1 MANFTFNDFIQR
13 AAGRANLRRETGR
26 SIDNY
31 NGNSIK
37 KMTKDMVL
45 QFPILVS
52 QNISQ
57 DAVAA
62 LAGGFEVENTIM
74 LRLLLQN
81 DFGTL
86 TNGSGD
92 LISSLRMIHTN
103 IEGKP
108 TLLENINLTNKTLS
122 IPIED
127 KFCKWSLNEST
138 LPKYLH
144 EESGKSNYYSSS
156 NNDSTTGGNINFGV
170 GKVNFSSR
178 TRNDSSIAASFS
190 DDAPFNP
197 DMFKKVNDL
206 QPTFIK
212 VKITISN
219 STVQERG
226 GNAGIKLKNAILPQ
240 ILTNREPDKDGVIG
254 GTSGFGVGGTRN
266 ISRTSL
272 DEKEIIFGVKC
283 IAHPLKSE
291 DIIFNIGNEFKN
303 STLFKFVKW
312 TTGEYGFFKGLGEII
327 FDFTNMKNT
336 GIQAAKSSNYWW
348 YKLRKLKNENRQ
360 IFHSTTDKTNAPIKT
375 STLVITKDEVDY
387 IASTYRIDLSM
398 PKFAQKLMNN
408 LYLLNFAYIDESTG
422 LVYLYDE
429 PSASYTIKKLDDFK
443 TKKKPKPIDIDD
455 IKSLFGR

>member
-1 MANFTFNDFIQR
+1 MASFNNFIQR
-13 AAGRANLRRETGR
+13 AAGRANLRRTSAY
-26 SIDNY
+26 SIDYY
-31 NGNSIK
+31 NGNSLK
-37 KMTKDMVL
+37 KMTKDLIL
-45 QFPILVS
+45 QFPILLS

-57 DAVAA
+57 ETAA
-62 LAGGFEVENTIM
+62 TLAGGFEVENTIM

-92 LISSLRMIHTN
+92 LVSSLRMLHTN

-108 TLLENINLTNKTLS
+108 TLLENIDLASKSLA

-127 KFCKWSLNEST
+127 KFCKWSLNEAT
-138 LPKYLH
+138 LSKYLN
-144 EESGKSNYYSSS
+144 EANSSS
-156 NNDSTTGGNINFGV
+156 ISSSEDTDDTRSGNVDLGLIKGDVTARDTTSR
-170 GKVNFSSR
+170 KVTAEFS
-178 TRNDSSIAASFS
+178 NE
-190 DDAPFNP
+190 APFNS

-206 QPTFIK
+206 QPTF
-212 VKITISN
+212 VKIKISVAN
-219 STVQERG
+219 STASERE
-226 GNAGIKLKNAILPQ
+226 GNVAIKIPGLGSRLLGNDKEKA
-240 ILTNREPDKDGVIG
+240 LT
-254 GTSGFGVGGTRN
+254 VGGGASHN

-272 DEKEIIFGVKC
+272 DEKEVIFGVKC

-336 GIQAAKSSNYWW
+336 GIQAAKTSNYWW
-348 YKLRKLKNENRQ
+348 YKLRKLKNENKQ
-360 IFHSTTDKTNAPIKT
+360 IFHSSNDKRNAPIKT
-375 STLVITKDEVDY
+375 ATLVITKDEVDY

-398 PKFAQKLMNN
+398 PKFAQKLMNS
-408 LYLLNFAYIDESTG
+408 LYLLNFAYIDESTET
-422 LVYLYDE
+422 VYLYDE
-429 PSASYTIKKLDDFK
+429 PSASYTIKKLNDFK
-443 TKKKPKPIDIDD
+443 TQKKPKPVSIDD